1 MKQKHEKY
9 RISRKIIIPTS
20 INPRPERFEIEAA
33 SIIAEYLKADAIFID
48 RDTGRTPD
56 IEIAGVEWE
65 IKSPLGKSKHT
76 IETQL
81 KRASKQ
87 ANYVIIDARRC
98 KIHIAKIRNQ
108 LIYHGAIKKH
118 IKRIL
123 LITKKEKVEEIKSE

>member
-1 MKQKHEKY
+1 MKDNQT
-9 RISRKIIIPTS
+9 RQVRQIIIPTN

-33 SIIAEYLKADAIFID
+33 SILAEYLQADAVFIV
-48 RDTGRTPD
+48 RDTAKTPD
-56 IEIAGVEWE
+56 VRICGLDWE

-87 ANYVIIDARRC
+87 APYVVIDARRC
-98 KIHIAKIRNQ
+98 KIHIAKIRSQ
-108 LIYHGAIKKH
+108 LRHHGAIKKH

-123 LITKKEKVEEIKSE
+123 LITKTETVEEIK